1 MKDTTIE
8 ITFTKEDIKALEYKT
23 GKIKDKQDL
32 YDAVFEAITTFLEL
46 QRNDNGKENNYKLSE
61 ISRK

>member
-46 QRNDNGKENNYKLSE
+46 
-61 ISRK
+61 